1 VKRPVLER
9 LLDAPHLALKKIFR
23 REGDGRNAVL
33 SMVELAKQAVR
44 SRRNRRDA
52 KAR

>member
-1 VKRPVLER
+1 MKRPLLER
-9 LLDAPHLALKKIFR
+9 ILDAPHSVLKTLFR

-52 KAR
+52 RR